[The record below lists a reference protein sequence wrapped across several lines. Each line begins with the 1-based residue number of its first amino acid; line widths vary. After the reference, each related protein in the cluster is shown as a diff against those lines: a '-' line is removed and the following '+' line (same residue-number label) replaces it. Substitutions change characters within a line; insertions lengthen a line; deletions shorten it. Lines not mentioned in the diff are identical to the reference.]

1 MKLPRTFWQ
10 RKIIHRDLAA
20 PNVLTVERKPS
31 KVTDFGMVRDVQ
43 QVNIY
48 EKTTKGRR
56 PPIKWTAYEV
66 LLYGTY
72 TTKSAVWRYG
82 VVLYGIFT
90 IGNFLCLCIFYR
102 YFCSIRDKE
111 T

>member
-1 MKLPRTFWQ
+1 
-10 RKIIHRDLAA
+10 
-20 PNVLTVERKPS
+20 
-31 KVTDFGMVRDVQ
+31 MVRDVQ

-90 IGNFLCLCIFYR
+90 IAAWQYEMFDDRQLYANVEDLVV
-102 YFCSIRDKE
+102 
-111 T
+111 